1 MTTTGEIAV
10 KPALPAPARTVI
22 TILLVATFVVILN
35 ETIMAVAL
43 PTLMTELSVSA
54 STVQW
59 LTSAFLLTMAVVIPT
74 TGFLL
79 ERVATRTVFLLAMS
93 LFCAG
98 TLVAGLAPGFWLL
111 LLARIIQA
119 SGTAIML
126 PLLMTSILT
135 LVPIGHRGVVMGNV
149 SIAISVAPAVG
160 PTVSGIILQ
169 FLPWRFMFL
178 LVLPVAITALMIGA
192 LILPN
197 IGEPGTQRLDIWSVL
212 LSIPAFGGIVY
223 ALSQFGITSS
233 AGIGIAVGML
243 VLGVLC
249 LLAFGWRQ
257 LLLQK
262 DEDPL
267 LDLRAFKFRMFSLSA
282 ALMCLVFMAF
292 LGAFILLPIYLQ
304 SVRGLSSLATGLLLL
319 PGGLLMGLLAPAV
332 GKVFDRYGP
341 KVLVP
346 PGATVIALTM
356 LALTTVDQHSSVWW
370 LLTVHVILSIGLACF
385 LTPTFTTGLNPLPP
399 SLYSHGSAIMGT
411 LQQVAGAAGTAL
423 VITVMSGRMV
433 SLIDGGSS
441 ELAAETAGLQT
452 AFAIL
457 VIFALVAIVL
467 ALFLANPQPATGSAD
482 HLDVEHGGAEM
493 SKEPDPE
500 RQPHL

>member
-1 MTTTGEIAV
+1 VTTAV
-10 KPALPAPARTVI
+10 QAAAKPALPSHARTVI
-22 TILLVATFVVILN
+22 ATLLVATFVVILN

-43 PTLMTELSVSA
+43 PRLMTDLFVSA

-93 LFCAG
+93 LFCFG

-111 LLARIIQA
+111 LAARIIQA

-135 LVPIGHRGVVMGNV
+135 LVPIEHRGVVMGNV
-149 SIAISVAPAVG
+149 SIAIAVAPAIG

-178 LVLPVAITALMIGA
+178 LVLPIAILALIIGA
-192 LILPN
+192 RMLPN
-197 IGEPGTQRLDIWSVL
+197 IGEQGTQRLDIWSVL

-223 ALSQFGITSS
+223 GLSQFGITSDT
-233 AGIGIAVGML
+233 GIGVAVGVL
-243 VLGVLC
+243 VLGLLC
-249 LLAFGWRQ
+249 LVAFGWRQ
-257 LLLQK
+257 LWLQRNA
-262 DEDPL
+262 DPL
-267 LDLRAFKFRMFSLSA
+267 LDLRAFRFGMFSLSA
-282 ALMCLVFMAF
+282 ALLCLVFMAF

-304 SVRGLSSLATGLLLL
+304 SVRGLSSLATGLLVL
-319 PGGLLMGLLAPAV
+319 PGGLLMGLLAPVV
-332 GKVFDRYGP
+332 GKIFDRYGP

-356 LALTTVDQHSSVWW
+356 LAFTLVDQNTSVWW
-370 LLTVHVILSIGLACF
+370 LLAVHVILSVGLACF
-385 LTPTFTTGLNPLPP
+385 LTPTFTSGLNPLP
-399 SLYSHGSAIMGT
+399 SALYSHGSAIMGT

-423 VITVMSGRMV
+423 VITVMASRMA
-433 SLIDGGSS
+433 SLMDRGTS
-441 ELAAETAGLQT
+441 ELVAETAGLQT
-452 AFAIL
+452 SFAIL
-457 VIFALVAIVL
+457 MIFAGAALVL
-467 ALFLANPQPATGSAD
+467 ALFLRNPQPASVSAD
-482 HLDVEHGGAEM
+482 HLDVEHGGPDGAEQAQP
-493 SKEPDPE
+493 K
-500 RQPHL
+500 RHPHL